1 MTTRLTTITKHAVT
15 PMINRFAVKLLRKTS
30 SLLVIFC
37 KMVSILKLL
46 IGKYC
51 CTLLGN
57 VLTVKSLSKPFGIT
71 NITND
76 MIIDIKGEFVKLEIK
91 IPRLLIKYQC

>member
-37 KMVSILKLL
+37 KMVSTLKLL

-57 VLTVKSLSKPFGIT
+57 VPTVKSLSKPFGIT

-91 IPRLLIKYQC
+91 IDRKSVV